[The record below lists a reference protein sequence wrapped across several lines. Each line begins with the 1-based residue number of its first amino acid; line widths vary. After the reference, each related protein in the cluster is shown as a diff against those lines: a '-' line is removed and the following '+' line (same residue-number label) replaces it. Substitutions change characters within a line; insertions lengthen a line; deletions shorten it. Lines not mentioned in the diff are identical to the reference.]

1 MTGMLAPTRYVK
13 AKAAWNGRP
22 EKWYVRALVFD
33 VIELLLGSL
42 LQDLDLDAGDTVASR
57 RFFKQQEAP
66 CRSAYRLTHHD

>member
-33 VIELLLGSL
+33 VIDIYKIWIWIWMQVKL
-42 LQDLDLDAGDTVASR
+42 
-57 RFFKQQEAP
+57 
-66 CRSAYRLTHHD
+66 